1 MKNLNLIL
9 LLIISIFLSS
19 CNIKDISSSGYV
31 TDAETG
37 EPIANAEIMLSSK
50 DLGFAQE
57 GDWEYTTTDEDG
69 YYEIKLKSNHK
80 NFGISA
86 SHYWYRF
93 HNDLGNCDSTL
104 NKPSFY
110 EIVGE
115 GNNIDFKLYGRAIF
129 SAPFYKTSSP
139 QSANDY
145 LSITFYSKKDIN
157 LEIGE
162 SNCAEWGTQTYYGEG
177 LKHYFSDD
185 FAFGYHGGHYL
196 RYRLEWKDGSTGQI
210 HNKLD
215 SLLLETGVSYTDTIF
230 Y

>member
-1 MKNLNLIL
+1 M
-9 LLIISIFLSS
+9 
-19 CNIKDISSSGYV
+19 SSSGYV

-37 EPIANAEIMLSSK
+37 EPIANAKIVLSAK

-57 GDWEYTTTDEDG
+57 GDREYTTTDENG
-69 YYEIKLKSNHK
+69 YYEINLTSYQK
-80 NFGISA
+80 NVFGISA
-86 SHYWYRF
+86 SCDWYTF
-93 HNDLGNCDSTL
+93 HNDLGYCDSIL
-104 NKPSFY
+104 NKPSYY

-115 GNNIDFKLYGRAIF
+115 GNNIDFKLHGRARF

-145 LSITFYSKKDIN
+145 FSITFLSKNDLS

-162 SNCAEWGTQTYYGEG
+162 SLCSDWGTQTYYGEG
-177 LKHYFSDD
+177 LKHYFKDD
-185 FAFGYHGGHYL
+185 FAFGYYGGHYL
-196 RYRLEWKDGSTGQI
+196 RYRLEWRDGSTGQV

-215 SLLLETGVSYTDTIF
+215 SLLLETGVKYTDTIF